1 MFKVDLAKGA
11 IMELKGSQGNVP
23 KMFKLIKQ
31 LAICICI
38 SVFPLDF
45 FLNSMNILN
54 QQKIVIG
61 PQLDNFNASCSL
73 YLP

>member
-11 IMELKGSQGNVP
+11 IMELKGSQSNVP
-23 KMFKLIKQ
+23 KMFILIKR
-31 LAICICI
+31 LAICFSF
-38 SVFPLDF
+38 SVFPLNF

-54 QQKIVIG
+54 QHKIVFW
-61 PQLDNFNASCSL
+61 PQLDNFNASCSR